1 MEKLLSPDEV
11 EAFEMVTG
19 CVCCSHAITFK
30 DEANTHCYTCRAKY
44 HRAVPTGEE
53 LYKAQVMAEMS
64 RVLPARDEF
73 RAELEEIYALHAAK
87 RSDYTA
93 ESVDRL
99 ANYRFTASMVG
110 VPVERAMFGRMCEKI
125 YRIKSI
131 MDKGGDVK
139 VLDESLADTL
149 RDIAVIAVLIKLS
162 LQGGEYGA
170 K

>member
-1 MEKLLSPDEV
+1 MSPDEV
-11 EAFEMVTG
+11 ETFERVNRCT
-19 CVCCSHAITFK
+19 CCNFGDGA
-30 DEANTHCYTCRAKY
+30 HCYQCRFSY
-44 HRAVPTGEE
+44 HTTPDTHSFVCET
-53 LYKAQVMAEMS
+53 
-64 RVLPARDEF
+64 DEF

-110 VPVERAMFGRMCEKI
+110 IPVEQAMFGRMCEKI

>member
-1 MEKLLSPDEV
+1 LSPDEV
-11 EAFEMVTG
+11 ETFERVNRCT
-19 CVCCSHAITFK
+19 CCNFGEGA
-30 DEANTHCYTCRAKY
+30 HCYKCRFEY
-44 HRAVPTGEE
+44 HTTPDTHSFVCET
-53 LYKAQVMAEMS
+53 
-64 RVLPARDEF
+64 DEF

-99 ANYRFTASMVG
+99 ANYRFSSSMVG
-110 VPVERAMFGRMCEKI
+110 LSVERGMFMRLSEKL

-139 VLDESLADTL
+139 VLDEGLTDTL
-149 RDIAVIAVLIKLS
+149 RDVAVIAILMKLS